1 MAMFNSY
8 VSLPEGIWSLV
19 SIVTQ
24 PSTVTGFHD
33 ACYDTYEW
41 GMTISVHW
49 QFMQVLI
56 MAHTV
61 ITWVIWGFPEM
72 GVPPNGW
79 FISWKI
85 HLQMDDLGVPLFE
98 ETSKSWQ
105 ISLNQNSQSW
115 IMDIMASSRFRH
127 HCNSG
132 QVAINDPDPLKL
144 QEHCRLV
151 QQVRIPKTDSKPC
164 WGWCPLNVVKPKA
177 WTIRN
182 LTRN

>member
-85 HLQMDDLGVPLFE
+85 HLQMDDLGVPLFQ
-98 ETSKSWQ
+98 ETSIWIGWKLEQRHVGLWGLASDLSHPTGPILRYQ
-105 ISLNQNSQSW
+105 ILTYPHSQNHQQTGLWPQSFW
-115 IMDIMASSRFRH
+115 HVQHQLRIHSVW
-127 HCNSG
+127 G
-132 QVAINDPDPLKL
+132 QN
-144 QEHCRLV
+144 
-151 QQVRIPKTDSKPC
+151 
-164 WGWCPLNVVKPKA
+164 
-177 WTIRN
+177 
-182 LTRN
+182 